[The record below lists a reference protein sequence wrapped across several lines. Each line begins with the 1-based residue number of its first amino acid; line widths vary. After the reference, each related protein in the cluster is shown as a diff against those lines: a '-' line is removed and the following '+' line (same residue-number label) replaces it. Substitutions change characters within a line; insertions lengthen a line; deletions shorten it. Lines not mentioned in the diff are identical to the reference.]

1 MLFLYTMLFVFCRGA
16 VKSATDL
23 GAVSEPV
30 VEPRLSPAA
39 HNAVVEGTATTDDL
53 ATASVPDMATQEVA
67 LEDGTDLLAAQD
79 VEKADPSSAAA
90 EDGGALLVKSP
101 ATDSQQTL
109 ALRTEVA
116 SSSSLSRAELLS
128 EAIIASNDKQA
139 AELRKALS
147 DLSAAYKVL
156 LSHLYLAPKDQV
168 FFFDFK
174 RET

>member
-1 MLFLYTMLFVFCRGA
+1 M
-16 VKSATDL
+16 
-23 GAVSEPV
+23 

-156 LSHLYLAPKDQV
+156 LSYLYLAPKDQI
-168 FFFDFK
+168 FLFDCK